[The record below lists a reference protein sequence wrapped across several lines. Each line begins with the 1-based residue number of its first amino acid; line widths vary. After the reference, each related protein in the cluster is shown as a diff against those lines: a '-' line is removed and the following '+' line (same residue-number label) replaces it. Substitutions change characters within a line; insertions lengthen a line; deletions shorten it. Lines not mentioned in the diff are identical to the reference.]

1 MTTRRQDTE
10 CGEEIA
16 QLQCPNCDS
25 TDVEHRTTIDRFQYG
40 TGDNAVELTA
50 TIPISH
56 CRACDLEYSGD
67 DAERIR
73 HDVICAHLQ
82 LLSPHRIAEV
92 RASYGLSRAKFA
104 EISRIGM
111 ATLAR
116 WENGE
121 TLQNAAMDMYMRLLA
136 RQEVYDLVASRAVF
150 ASTETLAVTRG
161 PAPTFQALGLLGQ
174 SEQARLRAAAQLF
187 DFAPKIYEAA

>member
-1 MTTRRQDTE
+1 MTTRRQDIE
-10 CGEEIA
+10 RGEEIA

-25 TDVEHRTTIDRFQYG
+25 TDVENRTTIDRFQYG
-40 TGDNAVELTA
+40 IGENAVELTA
-50 TIPISH
+50 NIPIGH

-73 HDVICAHLQ
+73 HDAICAHLQ
-82 LLSPHRIAEV
+82 LLPPHRIVEV
-92 RASYGLSRAKFA
+92 RGSYGVSRAKFA

-121 TLQNAAMDMYMRLLA
+121 ILQNAAMDMYMRLLA
-136 RQEVYDLVASRAVF
+136 RREIYDLVSSRAVF

-161 PAPTFQALGLLGQ
+161 PAPTFQALGSLGQ
-174 SEQARLRAAAQLF
+174 SEQARLRAAAQRF
-187 DFAPKIYEAA
+187 DFAPTVYAVA